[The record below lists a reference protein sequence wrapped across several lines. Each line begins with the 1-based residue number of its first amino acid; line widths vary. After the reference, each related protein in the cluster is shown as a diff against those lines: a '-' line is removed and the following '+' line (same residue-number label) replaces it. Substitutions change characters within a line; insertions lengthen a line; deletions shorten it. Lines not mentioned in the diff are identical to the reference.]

1 LSRILAIDYGQK
13 RTGLAVTDSLQ
24 LIANGLDTIPTHT
37 LYEFLCAYIEKEPVE
52 RIIIGLPRQTNGLPS
67 ENMKRIEPLLHVG
80 RKTNPMFLSS
90 IMMSVSPQYWLI
102 VQ

>member
-1 LSRILAIDYGQK
+1 MSRILAIDYGQK

-67 ENMKRIEPLLHVG
+67 ENMKRIEPFVA
-80 RKTNPMFLSS
+80 RWKKNQPNVPIEYYDERFT
-90 IMMSVSPQYWLI
+90 
-102 VQ
+102 

>member
-1 LSRILAIDYGQK
+1 MSRILAIDYGQK

-67 ENMKRIEPLLHVG
+67 ENMKRIEPFVARWKKHQPNVPIEYYDEPIL
-80 RKTNPMFLSS
+80 R
-90 IMMSVSPQYWLI
+90 
-102 VQ
+102 